1 MSAAIGRLVYWFA
14 ELLVDSKN
22 FEESIERAA
31 TDVAN
36 RIEAIAM
43 SNDGYPAFPARGT
56 ELMGGRRTAA
66 TSSRLRAALE

>member
-43 SNDGYPAFPARGT
+43 SNDGYPAFRQG
-56 ELMGGRRTAA
+56 
-66 TSSRLRAALE
+66 ALS

>member
-36 RIEAIAM
+36 RIEAIAIERRI
-43 SNDGYPAFPARGT
+43 SSFPGK
-56 ELMGGRRTAA
+56 GH
-66 TSSRLRAALE
+66 